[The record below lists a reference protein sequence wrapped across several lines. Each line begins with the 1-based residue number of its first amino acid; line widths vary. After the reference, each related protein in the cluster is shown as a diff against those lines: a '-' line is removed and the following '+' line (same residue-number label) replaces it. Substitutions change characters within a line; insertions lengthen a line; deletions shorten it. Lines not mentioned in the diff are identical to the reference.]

1 MSTTD
6 MFDAI
11 QRPAHYASGDVE
23 CIDAIKASMSD
34 IEYLGYC
41 KGNVMKYLWRYRN
54 SGSLNSS
61 YIFPSESAFGSGRGR
76 SVLLSIWKDFT
87 IIVFSPT

>member
-34 IEYLGYC
+34 IEYVGYC
-41 KGNVMKYLWRYRN
+41 KGNVMKYLWRYRLKDN
-54 SGSLNSS
+54 PNQDIGKALFYLNE
-61 YIFPSESAFGSGRGR
+61 IERILR
-76 SVLLSIWKDFT
+76 HE
-87 IIVFSPT
+87 